1 MCQSSWNW
9 RCLFPCYNECC
20 IKAISLVYRPYNPH
34 LLHFRVIL
42 FWNLG
47 YLNAY
52 QKTHYLPNLQKNVS
66 FYMVYPILVCK
77 RTASWSTNIRTIL
90 KTLQFLLYPVYSFV
104 CNGLRH
110 WCSSLQSEP
119 HSHNQNGGRI
129 ASILYHLFVE
139 PIVIS
144 LNLCHNEKM
153 NKS

>member
-90 KTLQFLLYPVYSFV
+90 KTLQFLLYPVYII
-104 CNGLRH
+104 
-110 WCSSLQSEP
+110 SLQPCLQWFTSLVFITTIRTSLTQSKWWTNRV
-119 HSHNQNGGRI
+119 H
-129 ASILYHLFVE
+129 FVS
-139 PIVIS
+139 P
-144 LNLCHNEKM
+144 LCRTNCDKFELVP
-153 NKS
+153 